1 MSRFR
6 LDAGDLL
13 AIAIGGVLGASARWG
28 ITFISTDATTGDWFV
43 SAPNT
48 SLTAG
53 TTITGAESVG
63 AGHAIASASGIPVD
77 TLTVNLVGCL
87 LLGALTL
94 LLIRSTTT
102 SRRLLIGAATGFCGS
117 LTTFSAFAVEV
128 AWLLRAQP
136 VFASRPV
143 GENVR
148 FDRDVPGLALYVVLS
163 IAGGAVAFAVGR
175 ILADRFVGSAP
186 NPTIGEPA

>member
-28 ITFISTDATTGDWFV
+28 ITFITTDETTGDWFV

-48 SLTAG
+48 SLTVG
-53 TTITGAESVG
+53 TTITGSESVG
-63 AGHAIASASGIPVD
+63 SGPTIASASGIPVD

-128 AWLLRAQP
+128 ASLLRAQP
-136 VFASRPV
+136 VFAGGPV
-143 GENVR
+143 GANVR

-175 ILADRFVGSAP
+175 ILADRFVGSAQ
-186 NPTIGEPA
+186 NPTIGETA